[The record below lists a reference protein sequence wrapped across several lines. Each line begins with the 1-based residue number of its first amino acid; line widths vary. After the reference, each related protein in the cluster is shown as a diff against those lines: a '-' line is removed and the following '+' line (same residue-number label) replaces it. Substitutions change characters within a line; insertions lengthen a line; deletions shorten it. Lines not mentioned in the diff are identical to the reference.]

1 MIESL
6 CLICAKFSMLDSY
19 FSHAMVLC
27 TIQGS
32 PKVHFFLSNFLF
44 LKILMRETFFNM
56 MVKLTNSL
64 VEPRT

>member
-1 MIESL
+1 MPNIWQVFMCIL
-6 CLICAKFSMLDSY
+6 MQDSY
-19 FSHAMVLC
+19 FSHAMNLC

-32 PKVHFFLSNFLF
+32 PKVLFFFSLTFTSGNSDERDF
-44 LKILMRETFFNM
+44 FFNM